1 MATTIKDIAKELGVS
16 AAAVS
21 KALNN
26 RPGIGLPLKLRIE
39 KKAQELGYAPYL
51 KARQTGMY
59 ERSLKYLAV
68 IYARAGEHLVGE
80 IEAGIKETIR
90 DSGFYELH
98 YTVDVHNDLYDEQ
111 RKEVF
116 LDKIISE
123 KGVCGLISAFLSL
136 SGSTIAKLQKNNI
149 PVVLLNNY
157 SDYGQCV
164 VIDNIEASF
173 KVTKKLIELGHKK
186 IGLIMPEESKESIW
200 QDRLEGYKKAL
211 KENKLSYDPY
221 LIVYEHTFD
230 LKEAGLATKALLERE
245 PSVTAIIYGSDL
257 QAYGGL
263 KMLRELEK
271 NIPDD
276 VAVIGFDDMPFSR
289 VSNPPLTSVKQPMRK
304 MGQIGARLLLD
315 AISEK
320 KFPNKAV
327 TLKSELI
334 LRRSCQ
340 KDIPEEKWLS

>member
-1 MATTIKDIAKELGVS
+1 MAATIKDIAKELGVS

-68 IYARAGEHLVGE
+68 IYAKAGEHLVGE
-80 IEAGIKETIR
+80 IESGIKEIIK

-173 KVTKKLIELGHKK
+173 KVTKKLIELGRKK
-186 IGLIMPEESKESIW
+186 IGLIMPEESKESVW

-211 KENKLSYDPY
+211 KENKLPYDPY

-230 LKEAGLATKALLERE
+230 LKEAGLATKVLLERE

-276 VAVIGFDDMPFSR
+276 VAVVGFDDMPFSR
-289 VSNPPLTSVKQPMRK
+289 VSNPPLSSVRQPMRK
-304 MGQIGARLLLD
+304 MGQVGAQLLLD

-320 KFPNKAV
+320 KFPNKVV

-340 KDIPEEKWLS
+340 KDIPEEKWLP

>member
-16 AAAVS
+16 TAAVS

-68 IYARAGEHLVGE
+68 IYAKAGEHLVGE
-80 IEAGIKETIR
+80 IESGIKETIK

-98 YTVDVHNDLYDEQ
+98 YTVDVYNDLYDEQ

-211 KENKLSYDPY
+211 KENKLPYDPY

-230 LKEAGLATKALLERE
+230 LKEAGLATKVLLERE

-289 VSNPPLTSVKQPMRK
+289 ISNPPLTSVKQPMRK
-304 MGQIGARLLLD
+304 MGQMGARLLLD
-315 AISEK
+315 AIAEK
-320 KFPNKAV
+320 KFPNKVV

>member
-1 MATTIKDIAKELGVS
+1 MSITIKEIAKELGVS

-39 KKAQELGYAPYL
+39 KRARELGYAPYL

-80 IEAGIKETIR
+80 IEAGIGEAIK

-98 YTVDVHNDLYDEQ
+98 YTVDVYRDLYDEQ
-111 RKEVF
+111 RKEIF

-123 KGVCGLISAFLSL
+123 KGVAGLITAFLNL
-136 SGSTIAKLQKNNI
+136 SSPTIAKLQKNNI

-164 VIDNIEASF
+164 VIDNIDASF
-173 KVTKKLIELGHKK
+173 RVAKKLIESGHKK
-186 IGLIMPEESKESIW
+186 IGLIMPEEFKELVW
-200 QDRLEGYKKAL
+200 EDRLEGYKRAL
-211 KENKLSYDPY
+211 KENRLTYDPY
-221 LIVYEHTFD
+221 LIIYEHTFD
-230 LKEAGLATKALLERE
+230 LKEAGLATKVLLERE

-263 KMLRELEK
+263 KMLQELGK

-276 VAVIGFDDMPFSR
+276 IAVVGFDDMPFSR
-289 VSNPPLTSVKQPMRK
+289 ISNPPLASVRQPMRK
-304 MGQIGARLLLD
+304 MGQVGARLLLD

-320 KFPNKAV
+320 KFPNKV
-327 TLKSELI
+327 ITLKSELI

-340 KDIPEEKWLS
+340 KDIPEERWLS

>member
-1 MATTIKDIAKELGVS
+1 MSITIKEIAKELGVS

-80 IEAGIKETIR
+80 IETGIKETIR

-98 YTVDVHNDLYDEQ
+98 YTVDVYNELYDEQ

-123 KGVCGLISAFLSL
+123 KGACGLISAFLSL

-200 QDRLEGYKKAL
+200 QDRLEGYKRAL
-211 KENKLSYDPY
+211 RENKLPYDPY

-230 LKEAGLATKALLERE
+230 LKEAGLATKVLLERE

-263 KMLRELEK
+263 KMLQELEK
-271 NIPDD
+271 NIPGD

-289 VSNPPLTSVKQPMRK
+289 VSNPPLASVKQPMRK

-334 LRRSCQ
+334 LRKSCQ
-340 KDIPEEKWLS
+340 KDIPEERWLS